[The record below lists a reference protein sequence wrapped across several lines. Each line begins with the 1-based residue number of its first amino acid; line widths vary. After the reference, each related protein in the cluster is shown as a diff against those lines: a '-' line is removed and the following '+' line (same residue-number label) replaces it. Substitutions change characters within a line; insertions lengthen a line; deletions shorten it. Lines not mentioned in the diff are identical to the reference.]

1 MKPPRPVRPAVL
13 AAAAVLA
20 WLGGAGTAV
29 AQLWPSEPVT
39 LASGRVL
46 LAGDVSAT
54 FGSEDPGWFT
64 YTNYET
70 SALRRVRAGLTVEVK
85 ATSRLSFLTE
95 IRAETGLGVRPYAW
109 FVRFAPLGSGLVH
122 IQAGR
127 IPPVFGAFGRRSY
140 PHDNPLVGE
149 PLGYQ
154 YLTSVRPDAVPAS
167 ADDLLRVR
175 GSGWRVRYPIGNPA
189 AKGGVPMVAASRW
202 DTGIQV
208 RVGRPTLEGAI
219 AWTVGSLSYPLVRDD
234 NSGGQVAGRLGWQPS
249 PGFALGLSA
258 ARGAFLSDVV
268 RESRAALPERRDDQ
282 RALGMD
288 AEASRGRWLVR
299 GEVVM
304 TSWSVPVPDEPRV
317 PDPLGAW
324 AWYIETKVRL
334 RPGLYIAARGD
345 QLRFSTVRASAGLR
359 SWDANVSRVE
369 AGIGYTVRRGL
380 LVKASLSGN
389 RRDGGAIRE
398 SHLAGVQA
406 SFWF

>member
-1 MKPPRPVRPAVL
+1 
-13 AAAAVLA
+13 
-20 WLGGAGTAV
+20 
-29 AQLWPSEPVT
+29 
-39 LASGRVL
+39 VL

-54 FGSEDPGWFT
+54 VGSDDPGWFT

-70 SALRRVRAGLTVEVK
+70 SSLRRVRAGLTVEVR
-85 ATSRLSFLTE
+85 ASQRLSFLAE

-109 FVRFAPLGSGLVH
+109 FVRFAPLGSGLVD

-127 IPPVFGAFGRRSY
+127 IPPVFGSFGRRSY
-140 PHDNPLVGE
+140 PHDNPLIGE

-154 YLTSVRPDAVPAS
+154 YLTTVRPDAVPAT
-167 ADDLLRVR
+167 ADDLFRMR

-189 AKGGVPMVAASRW
+189 AENGVPMVAASRW

-208 RVGRPTLEGAI
+208 RVGRPTLEGAL
-219 AWTVGSLSYPLVRDD
+219 AWTVGSLSYPLVTND

-249 PGFALGLSA
+249 PGLALGLSA

-268 RESRAALPERRDDQ
+268 REARPGLLQRRYDQ
-282 RALGMD
+282 RAIGVD
-288 AEASRGRWLVR
+288 AETSWGRWLVR
-299 GEVVM
+299 GEFVA
-304 TSWSVPVPDEPRV
+304 TSWSLPPLDDPRIL
-317 PDPLGAW
+317 DPLGAR

-334 RPGLYIAARGD
+334 RPGLYVAARGD
-345 QLRFSTVRASAGLR
+345 QLRFSTIRASAGPR

-380 LVKASLSGN
+380 LVKASLSSN
-389 RRDGGAIRE
+389 WRDGGAVRE

>member
-1 MKPPRPVRPAVL
+1 M

-46 LAGDVSAT
+46 IAGDVSAT

-70 SALRRVRAGLTVEVK
+70 SSLRRVRAGLTVEVK
-85 ATSRLSFLTE
+85 ATSWLSFLTE
-95 IRAETGLGVRPYAW
+95 MRAETGLGVRPYAW
-109 FVRFAPLGSGLVH
+109 FVRFTPVSSGLVN

-127 IPPVFGAFGRRSY
+127 IPPVFGTFGRRSY

-154 YLTSVRPDAVPAS
+154 YLTSVRPDAIPAN
-167 ADDLLRVR
+167 ADDLLRRR
-175 GSGWRVRYPIGNPA
+175 GSGWRVRYPVGDPA
-189 AKGGVPMVAASRW
+189 ADNGVPMIAANRW

-208 RVGRPTLEGAI
+208 RVGRPALEGTL
-219 AWTVGSLSYPLVRDD
+219 AWTVGSLSHPLVTDD
-234 NSGGQVAGRLGWQPS
+234 NRGGQVAGRAGWQPS
-249 PGFALGLSA
+249 PAFSFGLSA

-268 RESRAALPERRDDQ
+268 SKARADLPQHHYDQ
-282 RALGMD
+282 RAIGVD
-288 AEASRGRWLVR
+288 AETSWGRWLIR
-299 GEVVM
+299 GEFVA
-304 TSWSVPVPDEPRV
+304 TTWALPALNAPQILN
-317 PDPLGAW
+317 PLGSRT
-324 AWYIETKVRL
+324 WYIETKVRL
-334 RPGLYIAARGD
+334 RPGLYVAARGD
-345 QLRFSTVRASAGLR
+345 QLRFSTIRGSAGPR
-359 SWDANVSRVE
+359 SWDADVSRVE
-369 AGIGYTVRRGL
+369 AGFGYTVHRGL
-380 LVKASLSGN
+380 LVKASVSSN
-389 RRDGGAIRE
+389 WRDGGAVRE